1 MTTSEKRER
10 HVKLKKNMKKRK
22 KHFRRAL
29 SDKKKFPLPLPL
41 FFFPRPLFF

>member
-22 KHFRRAL
+22 KTL
-29 SDKKKFPLPLPL
+29 STGVV
-41 FFFPRPLFF
+41 R